1 MFLQA
6 QQSRAVEP
14 TRGSMGVCGAQNLR
28 VLRKPVAH
36 SLAWYLGWWWRG
48 GDETG
53 PVSPRLNMLP
63 MFLDARFSFFQIFI
77 YLFLA
82 VLSLRC
88 CTQALLSLQRVG
100 SPLSWCVGFSLP
112 ASLVAQAPQLC
123 CTSLAALRHV
133 RSFQTREGIRVP
145 HIGKIPTH
153 CTAREVLFEYEDRVC
168 LWSVSLGNWL

>member
-1 MFLQA
+1 M
-6 QQSRAVEP
+6 
-14 TRGSMGVCGAQNLR
+14 
-28 VLRKPVAH
+28 
-36 SLAWYLGWWWRG
+36 
-48 GDETG
+48 
-53 PVSPRLNMLP
+53 
-63 MFLDARFSFFQIFI
+63 
-77 YLFLA
+77 
-82 VLSLRC
+82 LSLRC

-133 RSFQTREGIRVP
+133 RSFQTREGICVP

-168 LWSVSLGNWL
+168 LWSMSLGNWLWDGHMDGEMEEERKNSSQVFRQERWLIVPAGLGKRGRYEAVDSGWTLTCGCRTQHFSCFQSGTGPLQRGLRLNPAEP